1 MFFQDAS
8 PTHEVIMA
16 RLCLLLHQTPEQI
29 RRMTMEEVDAILY
42 FEKCQNHKQQENS
55 KVSSEMQQFKA

>member
-1 MFFQDAS
+1 
-8 PTHEVIMA
+8 MA

-42 FEKCQNHKQQENS
+42 FEKCQNHKQQESS